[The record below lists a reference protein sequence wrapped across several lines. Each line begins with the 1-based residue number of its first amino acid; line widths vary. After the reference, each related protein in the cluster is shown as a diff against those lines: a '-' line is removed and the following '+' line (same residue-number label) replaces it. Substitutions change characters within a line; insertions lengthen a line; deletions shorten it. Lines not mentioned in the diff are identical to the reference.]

1 MNINLLRTNFQKS
14 LFRIL
19 ENQKEGEK
27 SQPLIEEVSLE
38 DESIEIEEK
47 NSSKIK
53 EKNSSPNL
61 KKVSIHKLNF
71 KDKKSVIKAIWRVNL
86 ELLIPGISTQGKTVE
101 VALMILQ
108 KFETGDY
115 TLNVCLIEM
124 KSSLQPRKV
133 KKKDGKDIIEPSS
146 LKDIIEPSS
155 LTEIKEKI
163 VCSMNR
169 MYMLMSLNNHQNRK
183 AYSGVN
189 INIAF
194 KGIIIFNDINK
205 LLSDDD
211 SGLYKIL
218 ISTETTKKSRLLT
231 VHTILGDSNKIEI
244 KFFPR
249 ENEQP
254 PEHRILQ
261 LSDLL

>member
-19 ENQKEGEK
+19 EYQKEGEK

-38 DESIEIEEK
+38 DESIEIEDK

-53 EKNSSPNL
+53 GKNSFPKL
-61 KKVSIHKLNF
+61 KKLSIHELNF
-71 KDKKSVIKAIWRVNL
+71 QDKKSVIEAIWRVNL

-124 KSSLQPRKV
+124 KSSLQPRREEE
-133 KKKDGKDIIEPSS
+133 KDGKIT
-146 LKDIIEPSS
+146 IEPSS
-155 LTEIKEKI
+155 LTDIKEKI
-163 VCSMNR
+163 ECSMNR

-183 AYSGVN
+183 GYSGVN
-189 INIAF
+189 IDIKF
-194 KGIIIFNDINK
+194 KGIIIFNRHK
-205 LLSDDD
+205 LSSSDDSD
-211 SGLYKIL
+211 LYKIF
-218 ISTETTKKSRLLT
+218 ISPEKTKKSRLLT
-231 VHTILGDSNKIEI
+231 VHTILGDLNKIEI

-249 ENEQP
+249 ENNQSE
-254 PEHRILQ
+254 EHRILQ